1 MDSLVRS
8 KRKDIHNGQG
18 CPYYSYMIHSKVQKL
33 MGNRFEISVVSEDE
47 NWANERIE
55 NAISEISRIEQLLT
69 TFKPDSQTNLIN
81 DNAGIKPVRVDKEV
95 FDLIQRSLKISNLTQ
110 GAFDI
115 TYGSIDKSLW
125 NFDTKMTSL
134 PDKETA
140 KNMVK
145 LIDYQKVI
153 LNQDNN
159 SVFLKEEGMR
169 IGFGGIGKGYAAEM
183 AKQLMIK
190 EGVKSGVVNASGDLT
205 TWGNQPDGKQWT
217 IGIADPNH
225 KNKTFSSLNISNMA
239 VATSGDYEKFVM
251 IGGKR
256 YSHTINPKTGLPVTG
271 IKSVTI
277 IAPNAELAD
286 SLATPVT
293 VMGVK
298 VGLDLINQIKGIACV
313 IIDDNDKIFTSK
325 NINIQ

>member
-1 MDSLVRS
+1 
-8 KRKDIHNGQG
+8 
-18 CPYYSYMIHSKVQKL
+18 

-47 NWANERIE
+47 KWANERIE
-55 NAISEISRIEQLLT
+55 SAILEIHRIEQLLT
-69 TFKPDSQTNLIN
+69 TFKPTSQTNQIN
-81 DNAGIKPVRVDKEV
+81 VQAGIKPVRVDKEV
-95 FDLIQRSLKISNLTQ
+95 FELIQRSLKISNLTQ

-134 PDKETA
+134 PDKDTA

-145 LIDYQKVI
+145 LIDYQKVM
-153 LNQDNN
+153 LNKNDY
-159 SVFLKEEGMR
+159 SVLLKDVGMR

-183 AKQLMIK
+183 AKQLMIR

-225 KNKTFSSLNISNMA
+225 KNKTFSSINISNMA

-251 IGGKR
+251 INDKR
-256 YSHTINPKTGLPVTG
+256 YSHTINPKTGLPITG

-286 SLATPVT
+286 SLATPVM

-313 IIDDNDKIFTSK
+313 IIDDNDKMFTSK
-325 NINIQ
+325 NINIW

>member
-1 MDSLVRS
+1 
-8 KRKDIHNGQG
+8 
-18 CPYYSYMIHSKVQKL
+18 

-47 NWANERIE
+47 NWANQRIE
-55 NAISEISRIEQLLT
+55 NAILEIKRIEQLLT

-95 FDLIQRSLKISNLTQ
+95 FELIQRSLKISNLTQ

-134 PDKETA
+134 PDATTA

-145 LIDYQKVI
+145 LVDYQKVI
-153 LNQDNN
+153 LYQNEQT
-159 SVFLKEEGMR
+159 VFLQDEGMR

-183 AKQLMIK
+183 AKQLMIR

-205 TWGNQPDGKQWT
+205 TWGNQPNGKQWT
-217 IGIADPNH
+217 IGISDPNH

-239 VATSGDYEKFVM
+239 VATSGNYEKFVM
-251 IGGKR
+251 IDGKR
-256 YSHTINPKTGLPVTG
+256 YSHTINPKTGLPITG

-313 IIDDNDKIFTSK
+313 IIDDNNKIFTSK
-325 NINIQ
+325 NINIR